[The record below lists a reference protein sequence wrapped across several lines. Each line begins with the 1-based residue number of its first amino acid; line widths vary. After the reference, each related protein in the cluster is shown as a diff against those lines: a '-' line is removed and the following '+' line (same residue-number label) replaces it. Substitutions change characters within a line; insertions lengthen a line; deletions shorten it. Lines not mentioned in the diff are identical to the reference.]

1 MPSPRR
7 PYAQPES
14 DLAVHPGEL
23 LAEELE
29 ARGLTQKDLAAIME
43 RPAQA
48 VNEIVRGKKAI
59 TADTALQ
66 LEAALGTP
74 ATFWLN
80 LQSQYDLALARRAQA
95 RRAAATVTPD
105 RRPMAVAETSTRYRA
120 AAPNVARTPK
130 APHTRKP

>member
-7 PYAQPES
+7 AYAQPES

-29 ARGLTQKDLAAIME
+29 VRGLTQKDLAAIME

-59 TADTALQ
+59 TAETALQ
-66 LEAALGTP
+66 LEGALGTP

-80 LQSQYDLALARRAQA
+80 LQSQHDLALARRARAQRTEA
-95 RRAAATVTPD
+95 SATGGRRLL
-105 RRPMAVAETSTRYRA
+105 AVAETSTHYRA
-120 AAPNVARTPK
+120 AAPKPAPK
-130 APHTRKP
+130 APRTRKA